1 MAWFIVSTSA
11 RVIERIEVLNEQ
23 LNKETKHIKPIRIL
37 RKSKIKDINE
47 RLQLNWDRLYEF
59 YPDMTS
65 ITDISTFKEMLSAG
79 LIPNRI
85 KEELLDSKIYTVDS
99 KDWKDFL
106 DTKGVS

>member
-1 MAWFIVSTSA
+1 MIPVSTSA

-23 LNKETKHIKPIRIL
+23 LNKEKRHIKPIRIL
-37 RKSKIKDINE
+37 RASKIKDINE

-65 ITDISTFKEMLSAG
+65 VSDVNKFKEMLSAG

-85 KEELLDSKIYTVDS
+85 KEEALDSKIYTVSS

-106 DTKGVS
+106 DTKSVS